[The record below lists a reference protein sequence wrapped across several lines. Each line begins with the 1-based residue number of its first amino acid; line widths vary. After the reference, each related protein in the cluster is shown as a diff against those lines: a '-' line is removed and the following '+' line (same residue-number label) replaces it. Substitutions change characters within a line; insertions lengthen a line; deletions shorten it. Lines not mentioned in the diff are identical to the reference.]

1 MNRKFKLRVCDWLLT
16 VAMVLILASGIQL
29 EALYGESVLWIWIHI
44 VLGIIFSSLITW
56 HLQSH
61 FQWRNWLRLLWKQ
74 KSTNTKWLTATVIL
88 TLVSAIICTIG
99 WLASPEH
106 SKIGAIHGKFGF
118 ILIALS
124 IWHTARRLKSLVAT
138 RSIQSH

>member
-44 VLGIIFSSLITW
+44 VLGIIFFSLIAW

-106 SKIGAIHGKFGF
+106 SKIGAVHGKFGF

-124 IWHTARRLKSLVAT
+124 IWHTAHRLKSLVPT